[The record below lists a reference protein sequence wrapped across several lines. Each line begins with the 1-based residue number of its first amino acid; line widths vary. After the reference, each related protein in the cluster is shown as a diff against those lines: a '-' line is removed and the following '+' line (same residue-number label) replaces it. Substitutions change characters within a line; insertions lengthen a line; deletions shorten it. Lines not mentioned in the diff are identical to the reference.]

1 MDALNPLADLPLGFG
16 MALSQNLTAMEHFSS
31 LSPAQQRDR
40 IEQPHRITSR
50 AEMKAFV
57 SRLGGD
63 ITPQDLAP

>member
-31 LSPAQQRDR
+31 LSPDQQRDL
-40 IEQPHRITSR
+40 IEQTHRITSR

-57 SRLGGD
+57 SRLVGD